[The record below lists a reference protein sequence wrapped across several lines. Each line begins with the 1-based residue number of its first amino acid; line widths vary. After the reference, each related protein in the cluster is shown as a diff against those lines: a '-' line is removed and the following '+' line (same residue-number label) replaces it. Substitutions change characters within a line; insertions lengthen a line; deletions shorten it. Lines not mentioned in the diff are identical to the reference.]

1 MLVLGDAVE
10 DRGKWKARERMIEMK
25 NAMVLDNGIAKSY
38 EASMN
43 ARETVR
49 EVGHIFMSAAVTT
62 LVVMFPAFLGL
73 AVSAWG

>member
-38 EASMN
+38 EVSMN

-49 EVGHIFMSAAVTT
+49 EVGHIFMSAVVTT

-73 AVSAWG
+73 AVSALG